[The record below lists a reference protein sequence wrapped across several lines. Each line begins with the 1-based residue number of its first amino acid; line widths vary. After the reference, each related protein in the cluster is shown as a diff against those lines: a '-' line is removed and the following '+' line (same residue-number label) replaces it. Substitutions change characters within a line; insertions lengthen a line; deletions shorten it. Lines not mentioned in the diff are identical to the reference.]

1 MAIRVSPLTVAA
13 VSNSFRPEVISAAF
27 DAGCQTKLDTLHV
40 FEVIESTNTF
50 LARQSV
56 PTGQLHAAVAA
67 QQTAGRGRGGK
78 RWLSPPGASLCLSL
92 ACSFS
97 RLPEQLPA
105 LTLSVGVGLARQ
117 IESLLDLPVQLK
129 WPNDLILNN
138 GKLGGILTE
147 LSSSGASSQIVVG
160 VGINCELPADF
171 SDTMEPRAE
180 FPAVDLQS
188 TDREVV
194 DFDRSVL
201 AGALL
206 AACATAINTFVEEG
220 LRPFVSDYISR
231 DCLCGREVTVQ
242 NKGKDTQGIAR
253 GIDASGALLVDAGQ
267 GPLLAIS
274 SGSVELT
281 KSLSSGA
288 VR

>member
-1 MAIRVSPLTVAA
+1 MAA
-13 VSNSFRPEVISAAF
+13 VSNSLRPEVISAAF
-27 DAGCQTKLDTLHV
+27 DAGCQNTLDTLHV
-40 FEVIESTNTF
+40 FDVVESTNTF
-50 LARQSV
+50 LARQNV
-56 PTGQLHAAVAA
+56 PNGQLHAAVAS

-78 RWLSPPGASLCLSL
+78 RWLSPPGAGLCLSL

-105 LTLSVGVGLARQ
+105 LTLSVGVALARQ
-117 IESLLDLPVQLK
+117 IESLLGLPVQLK
-129 WPNDLILNN
+129 WPNDLILSN

-147 LSSSGASSQIVVG
+147 LSSSGASSKIVVG
-160 VGINCELPADF
+160 VGVNCELPTDF
-171 SDTMEPRAE
+171 AGTVEPRVD
-180 FPAVDLQS
+180 FPAVDLHS
-188 TDREVV
+188 TDREVA

-206 AACATAINTFVEEG
+206 AACANAISTFVDEG

-242 NKGKDTQGIAR
+242 YKGKDMQGIAR
-253 GIDASGALLVDAGQ
+253 GIDASGALLIDAGQ
-267 GPLLAIS
+267 SPLLAIS

-288 VR
+288 GR

>member
-1 MAIRVSPLTVAA
+1 MAAA
-13 VSNSFRPEVISAAF
+13 SNSLRPEVISAAF
-27 DAGCQTKLDTLHV
+27 DAGCRSTLDALHV
-40 FEVIESTNTF
+40 FDVVESTNTF

-56 PTGQLHAAVAA
+56 PNGQLHAAVAE
-67 QQTAGRGRGGK
+67 QQTAGRGRGGN
-78 RWLSPPGASLCLSL
+78 RWLSPPGAGLCLSL

-105 LTLSVGVGLARQ
+105 LTLSVGVAMARQ
-117 IESLLDLPVQLK
+117 IESLMGLPVQLQ
-129 WPNDLILNN
+129 WPNDLILYY

-147 LSSSGASSQIVVG
+147 LSSTGSSSRIVVG

-171 SDTMEPRAE
+171 SDTVEPRVD
-180 FPAVDLQS
+180 FPAVDLHS
-188 TDREVV
+188 TDREVA
-194 DFDRSVL
+194 DFDRSAL

-231 DCLCGREVTVQ
+231 DCLCGREVSVQ
-242 NKGKDTQGIAR
+242 YKGRDTQGIAR

-267 GPLLAIS
+267 SSLLAIS

-281 KSLSSGA
+281 QSLASGSG
-288 VR
+288 R